1 MTDWVAIASYLTVA
15 LATIIVVFL
24 VVKGYNLIYKDGD
37 KK

>member
-15 LATIIVVFL
+15 VATIIVVFL
-24 VVKGYNLIYKDGD
+24 VVKGYSLIYKDSD

>member
-15 LATIIVVFL
+15 IAAIIVVVL
-24 VVKGYNLIYKDGD
+24 SIKGYNLIYKDSD

>member
-15 LATIIVVFL
+15 VAAIIIIFFGI
-24 VVKGYNLIYKDGD
+24 KGYNLIYKDSN